1 MRVVQPIPMCAAKH
15 PTDAKTAPTQTKMS
29 QTTQLRAAAL
39 LLRPLAA
46 AQSDDD
52 DDDDD
57 EPSPLASAQ
66 LPASA
71 RLQPGETLPS
81 PDCVTVDVPSP
92 SCCASSCTAT
102 FDDPA
107 CLRSALAP
115 ISQEASDDDDDAW
128 C

>member
-1 MRVVQPIPMCAAKH
+1 M
-15 PTDAKTAPTQTKMS
+15 
-29 QTTQLRAAAL
+29 AL
-39 LLRPLAA
+39 L
-46 AQSDDD
+46 DD

-57 EPSPLASAQ
+57 ERDQ

-81 PDCVTVDVPSP
+81 PDCVTVAVPCP
-92 SCCASSCTAT
+92 SCCASSCAAT

-115 ISQEASDDDDDAW
+115 ISPEVSDDDDAW